1 MLNAVPEPGGLEGV
15 AWRDGRA
22 EVTTDKGLA
31 GVASG
36 FSTPLGRLIDGLRSC
51 FC

>member
-15 AWRDGRA
+15 ARRDGRA
-22 EVTTDKGLA
+22 ELTTEDALA
-31 GVASG
+31 DVASG
-36 FSTPLGRLIDGLRSC
+36 FSASLAKLIDGLRSC